1 MAHPV
6 RVGIGGWQFE
16 PWRETF
22 YPKTLAQKNQLKY
35 ASRKLTAIEV
45 NATYYSSFKPDT
57 FARWADEVP
66 EDFVFSLKAHRFS
79 TVRKTREAMKTS
91 IDAFLDQGITRLRQ
105 RLGPIN
111 WQFPATRAFDR
122 DYFEMFLGLLPKE
135 KDRLPLR
142 HALEVRGAGF
152 DTPAFYELL
161 AKHGAT
167 AVYAE
172 DDEFPKL
179 RHAGGDF
186 AVARLMQSKPDNSTG
201 YARSEI
207 DRFAKLFEAWSMSQD
222 VYAFFISGAKERNPA
237 AGMALLNKLGATP
250 STSAEADEL
259 ASEKR
264 SQKQPAMSK
273 TSTEPETP
281 GARTAAS
288 RKTGSKTAG
297 SKATGFKATGF
308 KTTGFKTTGPEK
320 AGSKTA
326 GSKTAGSKTAKPAA
340 GKRIDAQVGT
350 PKRPAAKKLAAKK

>member
-1 MAHPV
+1 MAKSTSI
-6 RVGIGGWQFE
+6 RVGVGGWTYE
-16 PWRETF
+16 PWRNNF
-22 YPKTLAQKNQLKY
+22 FPQGLAHARELDY

-308 KTTGFKTTGPEK
+308 KT
-320 AGSKTA
+320 A